1 MLVAVIVKVRNGLDS
16 KLSLL
21 FNKRRRVYCA
31 LFAVFD
37 VSCKANAQFIQR
49 QSCAVTVLTL
59 RRWFVQWEEYK
70 ANGTIFVQT
79 TNLDCIQEDRGGYLF
94 IVEMLNFFIF
104 RLKSEKKIIVKRLK
118 NSFGIAAL
126 IAPTHFAVEARNF
139 HKKGEK
145 CNRPVASKLAF
156 ASL

>member
-1 MLVAVIVKVRNGLDS
+1 MLVTVIVKVRNGLGS
-16 KLSLL
+16 RLSVL

-49 QSCAVTVLTL
+49 QSCVVTVLTL

-70 ANGTIFVQT
+70 ANGTIFVQK
-79 TNLDCIQEDRGGYLF
+79 TNLINRALHSRRR
-94 IVEMLNFFIF
+94 MLETLDICK
-104 RLKSEKKIIVKRLK
+104 LKSEKKIIVKRLK

-126 IAPTHFAVEARNF
+126 IAPTHFAVEARKF

-145 CNRPVASKLAF
+145 CSGPVASQLAF

>member
-49 QSCAVTVLTL
+49 QSCVVTVLTL

-79 TNLDCIQEDRGGYLF
+79 TNLVGE
-94 IVEMLNFFIF
+94 N
-104 RLKSEKKIIVKRLK
+104 KRK
-118 NSFGIAAL
+118 
-126 IAPTHFAVEARNF
+126 
-139 HKKGEK
+139 
-145 CNRPVASKLAF
+145 
-156 ASL
+156 